1 MQTYDFAPK
10 LARVLTEY
18 CRPVGDGDYVLING
32 STTATPLVEALFAA
46 VLDRGGLPTV
56 MLGLP
61 GLLNGYVRHI
71 HTDAQYTFI
80 DPGTRARYEQA
91 DMIFTIMAPNN
102 TKELSRVPVDKL
114 QRFQQGR
121 RELTELYLGRCADDS
136 LRWNITAWPTEA
148 AAQEAEMSLTD
159 YTEFMYRACGLDQDD
174 PVAYWTAL
182 RDRQATLVAW
192 LAGKQC
198 AEVKGP
204 GVDLTFDFGG
214 RSWVNSHGVK
224 NFPDGEVFTSPIED
238 TMNGRIEFSY
248 PTNYMGRSA
257 EGVKLT
263 FKDGVVVEASA
274 EKGED
279 LLLSQLDMDEGA
291 RRVGEF
297 AVGTNTGIKEFTG
310 GILFDEKIGGTI
322 HLALGEG
329 IAESGG
335 VNKSAIHWDIVH
347 GMQDGGEIW
356 IDGTLFYKDG
366 EFQVG

>member
-10 LARVLTEY
+10 LARVLTAY
-18 CRPVGDGDYVLING
+18 CRPVGEGDYVLING
-32 STTATPLVEALFAA
+32 QTTAIPLVEAIYAE
-46 VLDRGGLPTV
+46 VLDRGGLPTL
-56 MLGLP
+56 MMGLAGLGDVA
-61 GLLNGYVRHI
+61 VRHI
-71 HTDAQYTFI
+71 HTDAQFAFI
-80 DPGTRARYEQA
+80 DPGTRVRYEQA
-91 DMIFTIMAPNN
+91 DMIFTILAPNN
-102 TKELSRVPVDKL
+102 IKSLSRVPMEIM

-121 RELTELYLGRCADDS
+121 RELTELYLSRCADES

-148 AAQEAEMSLTD
+148 AAQEAEMSLAD

-174 PVAYWTAL
+174 PVAYWTAM

-192 LAGKQC
+192 LADKRH

-214 RSWVNSHGVK
+214 RAWVNSHGVK

-238 TMNGRIEFSY
+238 SMNGQIAFSY
-248 PTNYMGRSA
+248 PTNYFGRRL

-263 FKDGVVVEASA
+263 LKDGVVVEASA

-297 AVGTNTGIKEFTG
+297 AIGTNFGIQEFTG

-322 HLALGEG
+322 HMALGEG
-329 IAESGG
+329 LTDAGG
-335 VNKSAIHWDIVH
+335 VNKSAIHWDMVH
-347 GMQDGGEIW
+347 GMRDGGEIW
-356 IDGTLFYKDG
+356 IDGALFYKDG
-366 EFQVG
+366 AFQV